1 MTNTRSDDL
10 AAKHA
15 SKTEEVFLGRFIAN
29 RGALVVE
36 LH

>member
-15 SKTEEVFLGRFIAN
+15 SKTEEVCLGRFIGN
-29 RGALVVE
+29 LGALVAE